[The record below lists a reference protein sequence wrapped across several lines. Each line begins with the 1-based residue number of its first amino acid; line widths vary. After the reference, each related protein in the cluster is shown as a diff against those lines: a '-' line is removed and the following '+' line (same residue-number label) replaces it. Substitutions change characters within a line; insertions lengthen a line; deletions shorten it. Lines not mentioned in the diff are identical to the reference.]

1 MNKSS
6 LGGQYA
12 LTPSYVALSAL
23 LGVDPETLGKI
34 ELSVDPNHSAT
45 VYLELSDA
53 AHPVQIATGVGYT
66 HEFAAVKLSTI
77 RVKGTPGDTLALV
90 GETVE
95 RMVQGS
101 MY

>member
-1 MNKSS
+1 MSKSS
-6 LGGQYA
+6 LGGQYE
-12 LTPSYVALSAL
+12 LTASFVALNAL
-23 LGVDPETLGKI
+23 LGVEAETLGKI
-34 ELSVDPNHSAT
+34 ELSIDPSHAAT
-45 VYLELSDA
+45 VFLELSDA
-53 AHPVQIATGVGYT
+53 ANPVQIAAGVGYT
-66 HEFAAVKLSTI
+66 HEFSAVKLSTI